1 MADIPAAVQSLKT
14 LEAVEELNY
23 RCTALD
29 IANLQHRHHE
39 KEIIDS
45 ELAMLLC
52 SCRGSDF
59 KVNKDNT
66 IVYIFPSTI
75 RQRLRVKWF
84 WFRIYESATNR
95 IFPALFNGLRIF
107 LGAFLLFSLSLG
119 ILLLL
124 LVSVYK
130 RGNGSG
136 YRVLHHHYPIPMLWY
151 FGNPFFRR
159 QRHHQSANSPQNSSF
174 FDDVF
179 EFLFG
184 PNAGKYPGPSEDQ
197 RWDNIRAVIDKSGGV
212 VAAELIKPHLKYD
225 VFEEKESLWMRKV
238 VSRLGGEPIATDE
251 GDLLYLFR
259 GNSSTTPRD
268 VNELIQGVFVE
279 NRWKFSSRPIK
290 FSLAL
295 GLANFVAL
303 ILIWN
308 KLRSVGSTEMEDIS
322 LTSFLI
328 ALFGVLKLPLLV
340 YAFLFL
346 LIPLTRYLLLVKGFN
361 HFIEKRNRYRRYLQ
375 DKLIKDLKDP
385 SSSASKKFKRAN
397 KIALSQNNV

>member
-1 MADIPAAVQSLKT
+1 
-14 LEAVEELNY
+14 
-23 RCTALD
+23 
-29 IANLQHRHHE
+29 
-39 KEIIDS
+39 
-45 ELAMLLC
+45 
-52 SCRGSDF
+52 
-59 KVNKDNT
+59 
-66 IVYIFPSTI
+66 
-75 RQRLRVKWF
+75 
-84 WFRIYESATNR
+84 
-95 IFPALFNGLRIF
+95 
-107 LGAFLLFSLSLG
+107 LLFSLSLG